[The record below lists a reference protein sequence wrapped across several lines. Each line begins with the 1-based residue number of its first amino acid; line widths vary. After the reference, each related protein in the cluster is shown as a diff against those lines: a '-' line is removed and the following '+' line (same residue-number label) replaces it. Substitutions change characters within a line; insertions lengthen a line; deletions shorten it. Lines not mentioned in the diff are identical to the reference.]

1 MKRGADGNPKLQDK
15 YITQYTHLMRLVGIT
30 LAERVIQ
37 VIRHFFSAPPLQI
50 VGYILI
56 LLQDEGIGLCH
67 RTVIMNIVRLKY
79 RLTSCTSHEIA
90 IKIAKK
96 QSVIPSYCLTYEGQC
111 CVACSSKLE
120 M

>member
-1 MKRGADGNPKLQDK
+1 MKRGADGKPKLQDK
-15 YITQYTHLMRLVGIT
+15 YVTQYTHLMRLVGIT

-37 VIRHFFSAPPLQI
+37 VVRNFFSAPPLQI
-50 VGYILI
+50 EGYILI

-79 RLTSCTSHEIA
+79 RLTRCTSHVITME
-90 IKIAKK
+90 IAKK
-96 QSVIPSYCLTYEGQC
+96 PSVTPCYRLTYESHC
-111 CVACSSKLE
+111 CVVCTSKLE

>member
-1 MKRGADGNPKLQDK
+1 MKRGGDGNPKLQDK
-15 YITQYTHLMRLVGIT
+15 YLTQYTHLMRLVGIT

-37 VIRHFFSAPPLQI
+37 VICHFLSAPPL
-50 VGYILI
+50 

-67 RTVIMNIVRLKY
+67 RTVLMNVVRLKY

-111 CVACSSKLE
+111 CVQCTSKLE